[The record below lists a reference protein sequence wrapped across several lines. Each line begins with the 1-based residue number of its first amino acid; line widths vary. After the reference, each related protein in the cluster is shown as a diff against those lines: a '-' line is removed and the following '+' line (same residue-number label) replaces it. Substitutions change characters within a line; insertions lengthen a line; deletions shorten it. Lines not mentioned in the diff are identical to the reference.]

1 MNWQK
6 ISRIL
11 RMGDHPRT
19 SLAPKTEPN
28 CADKTQLP
36 ELTASEYRQYD
47 RCAVRMNMFVSNTRS
62 QYIACGMINRLRQ
75 HNMFRRSWTVM
86 HEAYTADKRPAGMTL
101 HRFLRF
107 GLGFCQHL
115 EGHHGLEESMIFPF
129 LARKMPAFRKEL
141 ELLTQHKQIH
151 AGLHD
156 LQAYLYKSPETAHGT
171 FACRR

>member
-1 MNWQK
+1 
-6 ISRIL
+6 
-11 RMGDHPRT
+11 MGDHPRT

-47 RCAVRMNMFVSNTRS
+47 RCAVRMNMF
-62 QYIACGMINRLRQ
+62 